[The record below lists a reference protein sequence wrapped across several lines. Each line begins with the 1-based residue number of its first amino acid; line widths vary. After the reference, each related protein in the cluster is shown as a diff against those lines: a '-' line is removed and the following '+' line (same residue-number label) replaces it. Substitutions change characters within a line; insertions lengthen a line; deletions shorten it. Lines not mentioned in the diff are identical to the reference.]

1 MFPMSNRSPCNSTP
15 LIEGSLRIASV
26 SWSSPPTPGSVDSSR
41 SKISDVRTSRPVI
54 ARFKGASL
62 RGGFSTKS
70 ETGKHACDWWSLVT
84 FQQVLTG
91 LPVGLSYRH
100 VGCTACQQNL
110 QEGQRVTVY
119 AYRCME
125 TPDWEVARC
134 FCADCAP
141 EAVKTPTLGAA
152 ECVVSATLGVQS
164 VVTEQR
170 HRYCLTEVEVAAQ
183 SPPTEGTEP

>member
-1 MFPMSNRSPCNSTP
+1 M
-15 LIEGSLRIASV
+15 
-26 SWSSPPTPGSVDSSR
+26 
-41 SKISDVRTSRPVI
+41 
-54 ARFKGASL
+54 
-62 RGGFSTKS
+62 
-70 ETGKHACDWWSLVT
+70 T

-152 ECVVSATLGVQS
+152 ECVASATLGVQS

>member
-1 MFPMSNRSPCNSTP
+1 M
-15 LIEGSLRIASV
+15 
-26 SWSSPPTPGSVDSSR
+26 
-41 SKISDVRTSRPVI
+41 
-54 ARFKGASL
+54 
-62 RGGFSTKS
+62 
-70 ETGKHACDWWSLVT
+70 T

-119 AYRCME
+119 AYRCTE

-152 ECVVSATLGVQS
+152 ECVASATLGVQS